1 MQVQMDPG
9 RTIYAAIDA
18 LLSLVA
24 PEKAILASVEVGVT
38 SKKDPK
44 VSKSRVVH
52 FIFDRPWSRYIA
64 VYWASPQNRVYAFS
78 QVATWKQSAHNDGV
92 QVVGNRGI
100 GSPLREVAFELLTG
114 LGGSD
119 DDYEF
124 SASWLL
130 GQPRPIKLDKVTK
143 LIKKEGDHRY
153 KIEAVDVLF

>member
-1 MQVQMDPG
+1 MGTLAYLAD
-9 RTIYAAIDA
+9 YDA
-18 LLSLVA
+18 GLQ
-24 PEKAILASVEVGVT
+24 ILDVSNPARPLRVGG
-38 SKKDPK
+38 
-44 VSKSRVVH
+44 
-52 FIFDRPWSRYIA
+52 FDTRGFA
-64 VYWASPQNRVYAFS
+64 M
-78 QVATWKQSAHNDGV
+78 GV